1 MVSSRLRSFSNRMT
15 SPIAEVIDR
24 FGISPNMITFFS
36 LFFSI
41 AAAYMFTENNLVFA
55 FYMLLLVSISDLMD
69 GAVARVSNRVTQ
81 LGGILDSIIDRYSD
95 AIILIGLAI
104 YLDSHFL
111 LIFIVLVGT
120 LMVSYTRAR
129 VECEIQK
136 CAVGIAER
144 AERLILLMAATLIE
158 AFNIFPKVDAF
169 YLVLIILAL
178 ITHLT
183 VLYRFYYTYTV
194 LSS

>member
-1 MVSSRLRSFSNRMT
+1 MVSSRLRSFSNGIT

-55 FYMLLLVSISDLMD
+55 FYMLLLASISDLMD

-95 AIILIGLAI
+95 AIILLGLAI

>member
-1 MVSSRLRSFSNRMT
+1 MVSSRLRGFSNGII

-41 AAAYMFTENNLVFA
+41 VAAYMFTENNLVFA
-55 FYMLLLVSISDLMD
+55 FYMLLIASISDLMD

-129 VECEIQK
+129 VEREIQK

-169 YLVLIILAL
+169 YIVLIILAL

-194 LSS
+194 LSA

>member
-1 MVSSRLRSFSNRMT
+1 MVSSRLRSFSNGIT

-55 FYMLLLVSISDLMD
+55 FYMLLLASFSDLMD
-69 GAVARVSNRVTQ
+69 GAVARVSNRITQ

-95 AIILIGLAI
+95 AIILLGLAI

-129 VECEIQK
+129 VEREIQK

-169 YLVLIILAL
+169 YYVLIILAL

>member
-1 MVSSRLRSFSNRMT
+1 MVSSRLRSFSNGIT

-24 FGISPNMITFFS
+24 FGISPNMITFVS

-55 FYMLLLVSISDLMD
+55 FYMLLLASISDLMD

>member
-1 MVSSRLRSFSNRMT
+1 MVSSRFRNFSNEIT
-15 SPIAEVIDR
+15 TPIAEVIDR

-41 AAAYMFTENNLVFA
+41 AAAYMFIENNLVFA
-55 FYMLLLVSISDLMD
+55 FYMLLLASFSDLMD
-69 GAVARVSNRVTQ
+69 GAVARVSNRVTKF
-81 LGGILDSIIDRYSD
+81 GGILDSIIDRYSD
-95 AIILIGLAI
+95 AIILFGLTI

-129 VECEIQK
+129 VEREIQK

-178 ITHLT
+178 ITHIT
-183 VLYRFYYTYTV
+183 VLYRFYYTYRV

>member
-1 MVSSRLRSFSNRMT
+1 MVSSRLRSFSNGIT
-15 SPIAEVIDR
+15 SPIAEVIDK

-55 FYMLLLVSISDLMD
+55 FYMLLLASFSDLMD
-69 GAVARVSNRVTQ
+69 GAVARVSNRVTP

-95 AIILIGLAI
+95 AIILLGLAI

-129 VECEIQK
+129 VEREIQK

-169 YLVLIILAL
+169 YYVLIILAL